1 MASNHIRLGFKY
13 KLRLTG
19 KQEREFIRY
28 FGHARYTYNSFIDNM
43 QEDYQEYLE
52 DVESRLIFGEANSLK
67 EAQKLTYNQFIHTYT
82 FNYRLT
88 PFKGEHEF
96 LYECPSQV
104 LQQKLQDLCDAYKK
118 FFKHEAGYPQYKK
131 KGIDDSIRFPQGF
144 TFDEENSIVDL
155 PIIGKIKYRNSR
167 DLVGTP
173 KSITITRDVTGW
185 YMSVLCDL
193 GLKPEIDYKK
203 LDINSLVGIDMG
215 VKRFATLS
223 TGEFFED
230 LQVLLKPIDE
240 KIIKLQKRIKH
251 KVKGSKRLKKAYK
264 TIAKLQKKKAD
275 IRRDFIQKLSTQIVN
290 NHDIVI
296 VEDLKIT
303 NMTKSAKGTI
313 EEPGKNVK
321 QKSGLNRAILSE
333 GWSLFFK
340 CLEYKLENKGG
351 VFKKVSPKHTSQK
364 CSCCGHISKDNR
376 KTQANFKC
384 VKCGYEDNADENASV
399 NIAQAGHAWIA
410 RLYIDVNF
418 FLRFSS
424 LKLAF

>member
-1 MASNHIRLGFKY
+1 
-13 KLRLTG
+13 
-19 KQEREFIRY
+19 
-28 FGHARYTYNSFIDNM
+28 
-43 QEDYQEYLE
+43 
-52 DVESRLIFGEANSLK
+52 
-67 EAQKLTYNQFIHTYT
+67 
-82 FNYRLT
+82 
-88 PFKGEHEF
+88 
-96 LYECPSQV
+96 
-104 LQQKLQDLCDAYKK
+104 
-118 FFKHEAGYPQYKK
+118 
-131 KGIDDSIRFPQGF
+131 
-144 TFDEENSIVDL
+144 
-155 PIIGKIKYRNSR
+155 
-167 DLVGTP
+167 
-173 KSITITRDVTGW
+173 
-185 YMSVLCDL
+185 
-193 GLKPEIDYKK
+193 
-203 LDINSLVGIDMG
+203 MG

-303 NMTKSAKGTI
+303 NMTKSAKGTV

-333 GWSLFFK
+333 GWAYFFK

-384 VKCGYEDNADENASV
+384 VKCGYENNADENASV

-410 RLYIDVNF
+410 RLANKQEAKA
-418 FLRFSS
+418 S
-424 LKLAF
+424 K